1 MPYYSRLLK
10 MIFRLALHPA
20 RLIPKLKIFLKLS
33 IFLTALMI
41 LQLGIVQMNR
51 QVDAIHAQTALITE
65 KNIDPS
71 ALFYTE
77 SDLALNAEKEVRHRI
92 SASRLELSN

>member
-1 MPYYSRLLK
+1 
-10 MIFRLALHPA
+10 MIFRLALHPD
-20 RLIPKLKIFLKLS
+20 RLIPRLRIFLRLS

-41 LQLGIVQMNR
+41 LRMGIVQMNR
-51 QVDAIHAQTALITE
+51 QVDAIHAQTTLMAE

-92 SASRLELSN
+92 SASKVTGRR

>member
-1 MPYYSRLLK
+1 MPYHSRLLK
-10 MIFRLALHPA
+10 MILRLVLHPA

-33 IFLTALMI
+33 IFLTALVI
-41 LQLGIVQMNR
+41 LQLGIVQMSR
-51 QVDAIHAQTALITE
+51 QVDAIRAQTALIIE

-92 SASRLELSN
+92 SGLKTGIK

>member
-1 MPYYSRLLK
+1 
-10 MIFRLALHPA
+10 MIFRLALQPA
-20 RLIPKLKIFLKLS
+20 RLMPKLIIFLKLS

-41 LQLGIVQMNR
+41 LRMGIVQMNR

-92 SASRLELSN
+92 SASRVTGRR